1 MPRYELSEG
10 TSHKFWDI
18 TLEGT
23 TLKISYGRIGT
34 AGQSTTKDLGSE
46 AAAKK
51 EHDKLVAEKTKKGY
65 VLAAPA
71 GAAGA
76 ADPGEAR
83 RPLVGLEREVS
94 NDEHPSKIIHRRI
107 ADFDAEVG
115 LKDAAKGVAY
125 RLHVD
130 YDDADGFA
138 EKWSQLSA
146 DERFGQLQ
154 ALVIGS
160 WDSEM
165 GSGTTSD
172 EVMTT
177 LVAAKDQL
185 PDLRVLFLG
194 DVIQEECEMSW
205 IEQADFAP
213 VVNAYPKLEHLR
225 VRGPRVM
232 GVLKAPNLRSLALE
246 TGGLDRGVV
255 QSLASSELPE
265 LEYLELWLGTDDYG
279 ANVTVEDLAPLFSG
293 KLFPKLR
300 YLGVRDAEL
309 ADAVAKALATAPI
322 VERIRVLDLSLGC
335 LGDEGAEALAASPAI
350 ASLERLDVH
359 HHYMTDVGVKALKG
373 LGIDVDVS
381 DKKTPDDWGD
391 ELHRYVAVGE

>member
-51 EHDKLVAEKTKKGY
+51 EYDKLVAEKTKKGY
-65 VLAAPA
+65 VLAA
-71 GAAGA
+71 A
-76 ADPGEAR
+76 ADAADAGDVR

-94 NDEHPSKIIHRRI
+94 NYEHPDKIVHRRI
-107 ADFDAEVG
+107 TNFDPETG
-115 LKDAAKGVAY
+115 LKDAARGVAY
-125 RLHVD
+125 RIHVD

-138 EKWSQLSA
+138 EKWA
-146 DERFGQLQ
+146 AMMEDERFGKLQ
-154 ALVIGS
+154 AIVIGS

-165 GSGTTSD
+165 GSGTDSA
-172 EVMTT
+172 EVMTA
-177 LVAAKDQL
+177 LVAAKDVL
-185 PDLRVLFLG
+185 PELRLLFLG
-194 DVIQEECEMSW
+194 DVVQEECEMSW

-213 VVNAYPKLEHLR
+213 VVNVYPKLEHLR

-232 GVLKAPNLRSLALE
+232 GVLKAPALRSLALE

-255 QSLASSELPE
+255 QSLVASELPE

-293 KLFPKLR
+293 SLFPKLR
-300 YLGVRDAEL
+300 YLGIRDAEL
-309 ADAVAKALATAPI
+309 ADDVAKALASAPI
-322 VERIRVLDLSLGC
+322 VERIEILDLSLGC
-335 LGDEGAEALAASPAI
+335 LGDDGALALAASPAVKK
-350 ASLERLDVH
+350 LRRLDVH
-359 HHYMTDVGVKALKG
+359 HHYMTDAGVAALKG
-373 LGIDVDVS
+373 LGIELDVS